1 MVKSR
6 SGGMTSG
13 NTTCLSEGMACMMW
27 GGTERLNQR
36 CKVKMDEGGEL
47 ESRENDIGG
56 GRVGVFAVERLR
68 D

>member
-1 MVKSR
+1 MDKSR
-6 SGGMTSG
+6 AGEMTSC
-13 NTTCLSEGMACMMW
+13 NTPCLSEGKACMMW

-47 ESRENDIGG
+47 ESRENDRGG
-56 GRVGVFAVERLR
+56 GHVGVFVVEQLR